1 MPNWFMTLDSDIP
14 TFKEYIEPVVVN
26 SGLTTSE
33 SEEPHEE
40 KTNINAMYKIF
51 FIVVNLFVS

>member
-1 MPNWFMTLDSDIP
+1 MTLDSDIP

-40 KTNINAMYKIF
+40 KMNINAMYKIF